1 MYILRLRPTGQHF
14 RSFSQLAWAT
24 ELTQLGKC
32 THTLRQILVKYYAQT
47 DSGASLE
54 SNNSFNLYT
63 LGTSVQFCYF
73 LTLDV

>member
-47 DSGASLE
+47 RELR
-54 SNNSFNLYT
+54 
-63 LGTSVQFCYF
+63 
-73 LTLDV
+73 